1 MAQRKRWSD
10 LSPAAKTAILVG
22 AMAEAVTTT
31 MAMRDLIRRP
41 PSDVRGRKPLW
52 ALGCVVQP
60 FGPLLYLCVG
70 RRRRIS

>member
-22 AMAEAVTTT
+22 AVAEAVTTT
-31 MAMRDLIRRP
+31 IAMRDLIRRP
-41 PSDVRGRKPLW
+41 AGDVRGWKPLW

-70 RRRRIS
+70 RRRALS